1 MRSPEPMANQ
11 DGDGRV
17 QERGR
22 TNLDSHGNP
31 GLGLPEDTK
40 TPE

>member
-11 DGDGRV
+11 DGDERV

-22 TNLDSHGNP
+22 ANLDSRGNP
-31 GLGLPEDTK
+31 GLGLPGDTK